1 MYSTCLFC
9 NTKLGANDAVPSF
22 SVGQRLAFDAERG
35 RLWVICPHCRRW
47 NLSPIEERWEAVEE
61 CERLFRDTT
70 TRVFRENIGLAQR
83 PDGLDLVRIGKALA
97 TELAAWRYG
106 RQLTRRLP
114 PRAGSSLRALSGD
127 SMLRAGRALDRLL
140 RWMPRIHIPYDA
152 ATWVRVHRSPRRIL
166 DVIRTEGGGETP
178 AVIRQMHLES
188 ATLLR
193 PARDL
198 PWRLLVAHDGGF
210 ATLEGATGLRTA
222 GRLLAAING
231 SGGSDEQ
238 VQQAVAKVADAG
250 NPTGYFARVASI
262 AMRTSWG
269 RFPDAADRP
278 EIVSGEM
285 RDRERVALH
294 ITSRSFW
301 GRGAIGSEPATALPR
316 LPLVDRIALEM
327 AANEDAERR
336 ALEGELAEL
345 LAAWRDAEEIAA
357 ISDGLLSL
365 RAAAGWREWLLA
377 SRAAFMH

>member
-9 NTKLGANDAVPSF
+9 NTQLGSNDAVPTF
-22 SVGQRLAFDAERG
+22 PVGQRLAFDAEHG

-61 CERLFRDTT
+61 CERLFRDTP

-83 PDGLDLVRIGKALA
+83 PDGLDLVRIGKALR

-114 PRAGSSLRALSGD
+114 RRGGGPLKRFSSEAAHGL
-127 SMLRAGRALDRLL
+127 GRGLDQLL
-140 RWMPRIHIPYDA
+140 GWMPHVHTPYDT

-166 DVIRTEGGGETP
+166 DVIRTDAEGETL

-193 PARDL
+193 PDREL

-210 ATLEGATGLRTA
+210 ATLEGTSGLRTA

-269 RFPDAADRP
+269 RYPDAADRP
-278 EIVSGEM
+278 EIVTGQM
-285 RDRERVALH
+285 QDRERIALH

-345 LAAWRDAEEIAA
+345 QSAWREAEEIAE
-357 ISDGLLSL
+357 ISDGLLSVG
-365 RAAAGWREWLLA
+365 AGGWRRFRLA
-377 SRAAFMH
+377 SRPAFVS